1 MAELTSLLLSD
12 KFLAGLVTGGGL
24 VAAWKWMTG
33 WNLINLSL
41 AIENS
46 RIPLGTKGVDN
57 LVSVLKLEKGDRAT
71 LALEGIRFVV
81 TSDGR
86 ELGSGIVNEIKLSE
100 VPRSLNITPGERT
113 HFAFHCVVP
122 SDAVCKITVIVT
134 GRSLRTKRAPLGVW
148 KATGFSIP
156 GPSKSAADAAL

>member
-1 MAELTSLLLSD
+1 MAELFSFLLSE

-24 VAAWKWMTG
+24 VAVWKWIAG

-41 AIENS
+41 AIAN
-46 RIPLGTKGVDN
+46 RRTPVGTTGTDN
-57 LVSVLKLEKGDRAT
+57 LVSVLKLKKGDRAT
-71 LALEGIRFVV
+71 LAVEGIRFVV

-86 ELGSGIVNEIKLSE
+86 EIGSGIVDEIRLSE
-100 VPRSLNITPGERT
+100 VPRSLNITPGEET

-122 SDAVCKITVIVT
+122 SNVVCKITVTVT

-148 KATGFSIP
+148 KATEFSIP
-156 GPSKSAADAAL
+156 ELPKGKADAAL